1 MAEEKAQKK
10 AEKAERKEKKA
21 AAKMCELLTIDTA
34 LSFLVHNDGKQ
45 ALLHELNALVGFGKY
60 CTL

>member
-1 MAEEKAQKK
+1 MTH
-10 AEKAERKEKKA
+10 
-21 AAKMCELLTIDTA
+21 ELLTIDTA
-34 LSFLVHNDGKQ
+34 LSFLVHNGVNE